1 MGMDLPIYFI
11 SDIHLMLNRTKK
23 EVEREEILFNFFDHV
38 RKTGGTLIINGD
50 LFDFYFEYK
59 DVIPKVYAPLYYQIL
74 KLRESGVKVHYI
86 LGNHDYWVMDFIND
100 ILFDRVYDDD
110 VKLKI
115 GKKTF
120 YITHGDGFLSWDKSY
135 RALKKFIR
143 SRLFIWFY
151 RSLHP
156 RIGYSFANWASKK
169 GEHYVHTKEYNKKIL
184 DEMKVQSKP
193 FLDDGCDY
201 FISGHYHQAK
211 ELDMKNGKLLILGDW
226 LSFFSYGKFDGEDLR
241 LHFWK
246 KDEKK

>member
-1 MGMDLPIYFI
+1 
-11 SDIHLMLNRTKK
+11 MLNRTKQEAK
-23 EVEREEILFNFFDHV
+23 REEILFSFFDHV
-38 RKTGGTLIINGD
+38 RNSGGTLIINGD

-100 ILFDRVYDDD
+100 ILFDKVYDDD

-156 RIGYSFANWASKK
+156 RIGYSFANWVSKK

-193 FLDDGCDY
+193 FFDDGCDY

-226 LSFFSYGKFDGEDLR
+226 LSFFSYGKFDGQDLK

>member
-1 MGMDLPIYFI
+1 MDLPIYFI
-11 SDIHLMLNRTKK
+11 SDIHLMLNRTKQEAK
-23 EVEREEILFNFFDHV
+23 REEILFSFFDHV
-38 RKTGGTLIINGD
+38 RNSGGTLIINGD

-100 ILFDRVYDDD
+100 VLFDKVYDDD

-156 RIGYSFANWASKK
+156 RIGYSFANWVSKK

-193 FLDDGCDY
+193 FFDDGCDY
-201 FISGHYHQAK
+201 FISCHYHQAK

-226 LSFFSYGKFDGEDLR
+226 LSFFSYGKFDGQDLK

>member
-1 MGMDLPIYFI
+1 
-11 SDIHLMLNRTKK
+11 MLNRTKK

-59 DVIPKVYAPLYYQIL
+59 DVIPKVYAPFYYQIL
-74 KLRESGVKVHYI
+74 KLRESGVRVHYV

-100 ILFDRVYDDD
+100 TLFDKVYDDD
-110 VKLKI
+110 VKLKV
-115 GKKTF
+115 GEKTF

-143 SRLFIWFY
+143 SHLFIWFY

-156 RIGYSFANWASKK
+156 RIGYSFANWVSKK
-169 GEHYVHTKEYNKKIL
+169 GDHYLHTKEYNKKIL
-184 DEMKVQSKP
+184 DEMKIQSKP
-193 FLDDGCDY
+193 FLDGGCDY

-226 LSFFSYGKFDGEDLR
+226 LSFFSYGKFDGNDLR

>member
-1 MGMDLPIYFI
+1 MDLPIYFI

-59 DVIPKVYAPLYYQIL
+59 DVIPKVYAPFYYQIL
-74 KLRESGVKVHYI
+74 KLRESGVRVHYV

-100 ILFDRVYDDD
+100 TLFDKVYDDD
-110 VKLKI
+110 VKLKV
-115 GKKTF
+115 GEKTF

-156 RIGYSFANWASKK
+156 RIGYSFANWVSKK

-193 FLDDGCDY
+193 CFDDGCDGADDD
-201 FISGHYHQAK
+201 IV
-211 ELDMKNGKLLILGDW
+211 
-226 LSFFSYGKFDGEDLR
+226 R
-241 LHFWK
+241 
-246 KDEKK
+246 

>member
-1 MGMDLPIYFI
+1 
-11 SDIHLMLNRTKK
+11 MLNRTKQEAK
-23 EVEREEILFNFFDHV
+23 REEILFSFFDHV
-38 RKTGGTLIINGD
+38 RNSGGTLIINGD

-100 ILFDRVYDDD
+100 VLFDKVYDDD

-156 RIGYSFANWASKK
+156 RIGYSFANWVSKK
-169 GEHYVHTKEYNKKIL
+169 GELYVHTKEYNKKIL

-193 FLDDGCDY
+193 FFDDGCDY

-226 LSFFSYGKFDGEDLR
+226 LSFFSYGKFDGQDLK

>member
-1 MGMDLPIYFI
+1 
-11 SDIHLMLNRTKK
+11 MLNRTKK

-59 DVIPKVYAPLYYQIL
+59 DVIPKVYAPFYYQIL
-74 KLRESGVKVHYI
+74 KLRESGVRVHYV
-86 LGNHDYWVMDFIND
+86 LGNHDYWVMDFINNT
-100 ILFDRVYDDD
+100 LFDKVYDDD
-110 VKLKI
+110 VKLKV
-115 GKKTF
+115 GEKTF

-156 RIGYSFANWASKK
+156 RIGYSFANWVSKK
-169 GEHYVHTKEYNKKIL
+169 GDHYVHTKEYNKKIL
-184 DEMKVQSKP
+184 DEMKIQSKP
-193 FLDDGCDY
+193 FLEGGCDY

-226 LSFFSYGKFDGEDLR
+226 LSFFSYGKFDGNDLR

>member
-1 MGMDLPIYFI
+1 MDLPIYFI
-11 SDIHLMLNRTKK
+11 SDIHLMLNRTKQEAK
-23 EVEREEILFNFFDHV
+23 REEILFSFFDHV
-38 RKTGGTLIINGD
+38 RNSGGTLIINGD

-86 LGNHDYWVMDFIND
+86 LGNHDFWVMDFIND
-100 ILFDRVYDDD
+100 VLFDKVYDDD

-156 RIGYSFANWASKK
+156 RIGYSFANWVSKR

-193 FLDDGCDY
+193 FFDDGCDY

-226 LSFFSYGKFDGEDLR
+226 LSFFSYGKFDGQDLK

>member
-1 MGMDLPIYFI
+1 
-11 SDIHLMLNRTKK
+11 MLNRTKQEAK
-23 EVEREEILFNFFDHV
+23 REEILFSFFDHV
-38 RKTGGTLIINGD
+38 RNSGGTLIINGD

-59 DVIPKVYAPLYYQIL
+59 DVIPKVYAPLYYQVL

-100 ILFDRVYDDD
+100 VLFDKVYDDD

-156 RIGYSFANWASKK
+156 RIGYSFANWVSKK

-193 FLDDGCDY
+193 FFDDGCDY

-226 LSFFSYGKFDGEDLR
+226 LSFFSYGKFDGQDLK

>member
-1 MGMDLPIYFI
+1 
-11 SDIHLMLNRTKK
+11 MLNRTKK

-59 DVIPKVYAPLYYQIL
+59 DVIPKVYAPFYYQIL
-74 KLRESGVKVHYI
+74 KLRESGVRVHYV

-100 ILFDRVYDDD
+100 TLFDKVYDDD
-110 VKLKI
+110 VKLKV
-115 GKKTF
+115 GEKTF

-143 SRLFIWFY
+143 SHLFIWFY

-156 RIGYSFANWASKK
+156 RIGYSFANWVSKK
-169 GEHYVHTKEYNKKIL
+169 GDHYVHTKEYNKKIL
-184 DEMKVQSKP
+184 DEMKIQSKP
-193 FLDDGCDY
+193 FLDGGCDY

-226 LSFFSYGKFDGEDLR
+226 LSFFSYGKFDGNDLR

>member
-1 MGMDLPIYFI
+1 MDLPIYFI
-11 SDIHLMLNRTKK
+11 SDIHLMLKRTKSEAK
-23 EVEREEILFNFFDHV
+23 REEILFSFFDHV

-59 DVIPKVYAPLYYQIL
+59 YVIPKVYSHFYYQIL
-74 KLRESGVKVHYI
+74 KLRESGVKVHYV

-100 ILFDRVYDDD
+100 TLFDEVYDDD
-110 VKLKI
+110 VKIKI
-115 GKKTF
+115 GGKTF

-135 RALKKFIR
+135 RALKRLIR

-156 RIGYSFANWASKK
+156 SIGYSFANWVSKK
-169 GEHYVHTKEYNKKIL
+169 GEHYAHSDEYNKKIL
-184 DEMKVQSKP
+184 NEMRIQAKP
-193 FLDDGCDY
+193 YLDNGCDY

-226 LSFFSYGKFDGEDLR
+226 LNFFSYAKFDGNDLK
-241 LHFWK
+241 LCFWK
-246 KDEKK
+246 KDEKD

>member
-1 MGMDLPIYFI
+1 MDLPIYFI
-11 SDIHLMLNRTKK
+11 SDIHLMLNRTKQEAK
-23 EVEREEILFNFFDHV
+23 REEILFSFFDHV
-38 RKTGGTLIINGD
+38 RNSGGTLIINGD

-100 ILFDRVYDDD
+100 VLFDKVYDDD

-156 RIGYSFANWASKK
+156 RIGYSFANWVSKK

-226 LSFFSYGKFDGEDLR
+226 LSFFSYGKFDGQDLK

-246 KDEKK
+246 KDEKN

>member
-1 MGMDLPIYFI
+1 MDLPIYFI
-11 SDIHLMLNRTKK
+11 SDIHLMLNRTKSEAK
-23 EVEREEILFNFFDHV
+23 REEILFSFFDHV

-59 DVIPKVYAPLYYQIL
+59 YVIPKVYSHFYYQIL
-74 KLRESGVKVHYI
+74 KLRESGVKVHYV

-100 ILFDRVYDDD
+100 TLFDEVYDHD
-110 VKLKI
+110 VKIKI
-115 GKKTF
+115 GGKTF

-135 RALKKFIR
+135 RALKRLIR

-156 RIGYSFANWASKK
+156 SIGYSFANWVSKK
-169 GEHYVHTKEYNKKIL
+169 GEHYAHSDEYNKKIL
-184 DEMKVQSKP
+184 NEMRIQAKP
-193 FLDDGCDY
+193 YLDNGCDY

-226 LSFFSYGKFDGEDLR
+226 LNFFSYAKFDGNDLK
-241 LHFWK
+241 LCFWK
-246 KDEKK
+246 KDEKN

>member
-1 MGMDLPIYFI
+1 MDLPIYFI
-11 SDIHLMLNRTKK
+11 SDIHLMLNRTKQEAK
-23 EVEREEILFNFFDHV
+23 REEILFSFFDHV
-38 RKTGGTLIINGD
+38 RNSGGTLIINGD

-100 ILFDRVYDDD
+100 VLFDKVYDDD

-156 RIGYSFANWASKK
+156 RIGYSFANWVSKK

>member
-1 MGMDLPIYFI
+1 MDLPIYFI
-11 SDIHLMLNRTKK
+11 SDIHLMLNRTKQEAK
-23 EVEREEILFNFFDHV
+23 REEILFSFFDHV
-38 RKTGGTLIINGD
+38 RNSGGTLIINGD

-59 DVIPKVYAPLYYQIL
+59 DVIPKVYAPLYYQIH
-74 KLRESGVKVHYI
+74 KLRDSGVTVHYI

-100 ILFDRVYDDD
+100 VLFDKVYDDD

-156 RIGYSFANWASKK
+156 RIGYSFANWVSKK

-193 FLDDGCDY
+193 FFDDGCDY

-226 LSFFSYGKFDGEDLR
+226 LSFFSYGKFDGQDLK

>member
-1 MGMDLPIYFI
+1 
-11 SDIHLMLNRTKK
+11 MLNRTKQEAK
-23 EVEREEILFNFFDHV
+23 REEILFSFFDHV
-38 RKTGGTLIINGD
+38 RNSGGTLIINGD

-100 ILFDRVYDDD
+100 VLFDKVYDDD

-156 RIGYSFANWASKK
+156 RIGYSFANWVSKK

-193 FLDDGCDY
+193 FFDDGCDY

-226 LSFFSYGKFDGEDLR
+226 LSFFSYGKFDGQDLR

>member
-1 MGMDLPIYFI
+1 MDLPIYFI
-11 SDIHLMLNRTKK
+11 SDIHLMLNRTKQEAK
-23 EVEREEILFNFFDHV
+23 REEILFSFFDHV
-38 RKTGGTLIINGD
+38 SNSGGTLIINGD

-100 ILFDRVYDDD
+100 VLFDKVYDDD

-156 RIGYSFANWASKK
+156 RIGYSFANWVSKK

-193 FLDDGCDY
+193 FFDDGCDY

-226 LSFFSYGKFDGEDLR
+226 LSFFSYGKFDGQDLK

>member
-1 MGMDLPIYFI
+1 MDLPIYFI
-11 SDIHLMLNRTKK
+11 SDIHLMLNRTKQEAK
-23 EVEREEILFNFFDHV
+23 REEILFSFFDHV
-38 RKTGGTLIINGD
+38 RNSGGTLIINGD

-100 ILFDRVYDDD
+100 VLFDKVYDDD

-156 RIGYSFANWASKK
+156 RIGYSFANWVSKK

-226 LSFFSYGKFDGEDLR
+226 LSFFSYGKFDGQDLK

>member
-1 MGMDLPIYFI
+1 MDLPIYFI
-11 SDIHLMLNRTKK
+11 SDIHLMLNRTKQEAK
-23 EVEREEILFNFFDHV
+23 REEILFSFFDHV
-38 RKTGGTLIINGD
+38 RKSGGTLIINGD

-100 ILFDRVYDDD
+100 VLFDKVYYDD

-156 RIGYSFANWASKK
+156 RIGYSFANWVSKK
-169 GEHYVHTKEYNKKIL
+169 GEHYVHSKEYNKKIL
-184 DEMKVQSKP
+184 DEMKVQSMP

>member
-1 MGMDLPIYFI
+1 
-11 SDIHLMLNRTKK
+11 MLNRTKQEAK
-23 EVEREEILFNFFDHV
+23 REEILFSFFDHV
-38 RKTGGTLIINGD
+38 RNSGGTLIINGD

-100 ILFDRVYDDD
+100 VLFDKVYDDD

-156 RIGYSFANWASKK
+156 RIGYSFANWVSKK

-193 FLDDGCDY
+193 FFDDGCDY

-226 LSFFSYGKFDGEDLR
+226 LSFFSYGKFDGQDLK

>member
-1 MGMDLPIYFI
+1 
-11 SDIHLMLNRTKK
+11 MLNRTKQEAK
-23 EVEREEILFNFFDHV
+23 REEILFSFFDHV
-38 RKTGGTLIINGD
+38 RNSGGTLIINGD

-100 ILFDRVYDDD
+100 VLFDKVYDDD

-156 RIGYSFANWASKK
+156 GIGYSFANWVSKK

-193 FLDDGCDY
+193 FFDDGCDY

-226 LSFFSYGKFDGEDLR
+226 LSFFSYGKFDGQDLK

>member
-1 MGMDLPIYFI
+1 
-11 SDIHLMLNRTKK
+11 MLNRTKQEAK
-23 EVEREEILFNFFDHV
+23 REEILFSFFDHV
-38 RKTGGTLIINGD
+38 RNSGGTLIINGD

-100 ILFDRVYDDD
+100 VLFDKVYDDD

-156 RIGYSFANWASKK
+156 RIGYSFANWVSKK

-226 LSFFSYGKFDGEDLR
+226 LSFFSYGKFDGQDLK

>member
-1 MGMDLPIYFI
+1 
-11 SDIHLMLNRTKK
+11 MLNRTKQEAK
-23 EVEREEILFNFFDHV
+23 REEILFSFFDHV
-38 RKTGGTLIINGD
+38 RNSGGTLIINGD

-100 ILFDRVYDDD
+100 VLFDKVYDDD

-156 RIGYSFANWASKK
+156 RIGYSFANWVSKK

-201 FISGHYHQAK
+201 FI
-211 ELDMKNGKLLILGDW
+211 
-226 LSFFSYGKFDGEDLR
+226 
-241 LHFWK
+241 
-246 KDEKK
+246 

>member
-1 MGMDLPIYFI
+1 MDLPIYFI
-11 SDIHLMLNRTKK
+11 SDIHLMLKRTKSEAK
-23 EVEREEILFNFFDHV
+23 REEILFSFFDHV

-59 DVIPKVYAPLYYQIL
+59 YVIPKVYSNFYYQIL
-74 KLRESGVKVHYI
+74 KLRESGVKVHYV

-100 ILFDRVYDDD
+100 TLFDEVYDDD
-110 VKLKI
+110 VKIKI
-115 GKKTF
+115 GGKTF

-135 RALKKFIR
+135 RALKSLIR

-156 RIGYSFANWASKK
+156 SIGYSFANWVSKK
-169 GEHYVHTKEYNKKIL
+169 GEHYAHSDEYNKKIL
-184 DEMKVQSKP
+184 NEMRIQAKP
-193 FLDDGCDY
+193 YLDNGCDY

-226 LSFFSYGKFDGEDLR
+226 LNFFSYAKFDGNDLK
-241 LHFWK
+241 LCFWK
-246 KDEKK
+246 KDEKD

>member
-1 MGMDLPIYFI
+1 MDLPIYFI
-11 SDIHLMLNRTKK
+11 SDIHLMLKRTKSEAK
-23 EVEREEILFNFFDHV
+23 REEILFSFFDHV

-59 DVIPKVYAPLYYQIL
+59 YVIPKVYSHFYYQIL
-74 KLRESGVKVHYI
+74 KLRESGVKVHYV

-100 ILFDRVYDDD
+100 TLFDEVYDDD
-110 VKLKI
+110 VKIKI
-115 GKKTF
+115 GGKTF

-135 RALKKFIR
+135 RALKRLIR

-156 RIGYSFANWASKK
+156 SIGYSFANWVSKK
-169 GEHYVHTKEYNKKIL
+169 GEHYAHSDDYNKKIL
-184 DEMKVQSKP
+184 NEMRIQAKP
-193 FLDDGCDY
+193 YLDNGCDY

-226 LSFFSYGKFDGEDLR
+226 LNFFSYAKFDGNDLK
-241 LHFWK
+241 LCFWK
-246 KDEKK
+246 KDEKN

>member
-1 MGMDLPIYFI
+1 MDLPIYFI

-23 EVEREEILFNFFDHV
+23 EAEREEILFSFFDHI
-38 RKTGGTLIINGD
+38 RKSGGTLIINGD

-59 DVIPKVYAPLYYQIL
+59 DVNPKVNAPLYNQIL
-74 KLRESGVKVHYI
+74 KLRESSVKVHYI

-100 ILFDRVYDDD
+100 TLFDKVYHDD

-115 GKKTF
+115 GEKTF

-143 SRLFIWFY
+143 SRLFVWFY

-156 RIGYSFANWASKK
+156 RIGYSFANWLSKK
-169 GEHYVHTKEYNKKIL
+169 GDHYVHTKEYNKKIL
-184 DEMKVQSKP
+184 DEMKIQSKP
-193 FLDDGCDY
+193 FLDGGCDY

>member
-1 MGMDLPIYFI
+1 
-11 SDIHLMLNRTKK
+11 MLNRTKQEAK
-23 EVEREEILFNFFDHV
+23 REEILFSFFDHV
-38 RKTGGTLIINGD
+38 RKSGGTLIINGD

-100 ILFDRVYDDD
+100 VLFDKVYDDD

-156 RIGYSFANWASKK
+156 RIGYSFANWVSKK

-226 LSFFSYGKFDGEDLR
+226 LSFFSYGKFDGQDLK

>member
-1 MGMDLPIYFI
+1 
-11 SDIHLMLNRTKK
+11 MLNRTKK
-23 EVEREEILFNFFDHV
+23 EVEREKILFNFFDHV
-38 RKTGGTLIINGD
+38 SKTGGTLIINGD

-59 DVIPKVYAPLYYQIL
+59 DVIPKVYAPFYYQIL
-74 KLRESGVKVHYI
+74 KLRESGVRVHYV

-100 ILFDRVYDDD
+100 TLFDKVYDDD
-110 VKLKI
+110 VKLKV
-115 GKKTF
+115 GEKTF

-156 RIGYSFANWASKK
+156 RIGYSFANWVSKK
-169 GEHYVHTKEYNKKIL
+169 GDHYVHTKEYNKKIL
-184 DEMKVQSKP
+184 DEMKIQSKP
-193 FLDDGCDY
+193 FLDGGCDY

-226 LSFFSYGKFDGEDLR
+226 LSFFSYGKFDGNDLR

>member
-1 MGMDLPIYFI
+1 MDLPIYFI
-11 SDIHLMLNRTKK
+11 SDIHLMLNRTKQEAK
-23 EVEREEILFNFFDHV
+23 REEILFSFFDHV
-38 RKTGGTLIINGD
+38 RKSGGTLIINGD

-86 LGNHDYWVMDFIND
+86 LGYHDYWVMDFIND
-100 ILFDRVYDDD
+100 VLFDKVYDDD

-156 RIGYSFANWASKK
+156 RIGYSFANWVSKK

>member
-1 MGMDLPIYFI
+1 MDLPIYFI

-59 DVIPKVYAPLYYQIL
+59 DVIPKVYAPFYYQIL
-74 KLRESGVKVHYI
+74 KLRESGVRVHYV

-100 ILFDRVYDDD
+100 TLFDKVYDDD
-110 VKLKI
+110 VKLKV
-115 GKKTF
+115 GEKTF

-156 RIGYSFANWASKK
+156 RIGYSFANWVSKK
-169 GEHYVHTKEYNKKIL
+169 GDHYEHTKEYNKKIL
-184 DEMKVQSKP
+184 DEMKIQSKP
-193 FLDDGCDY
+193 FLDGGCDY

-226 LSFFSYGKFDGEDLR
+226 LSFFSYGKFDGNDLR

-246 KDEKK
+246 SDEKK

>member
-1 MGMDLPIYFI
+1 MDLPIYFI
-11 SDIHLMLNRTKK
+11 SDIHLMLNRTKQEAK
-23 EVEREEILFNFFDHV
+23 REEILFSFFDHV
-38 RKTGGTLIINGD
+38 RKSGGTLIINGD

-100 ILFDRVYDDD
+100 VLFDKVYDDD

-156 RIGYSFANWASKK
+156 RIGYSFANWVSKK

-226 LSFFSYGKFDGEDLR
+226 LSFFSYGKFDGQDLK

>member
-1 MGMDLPIYFI
+1 MDLPIYFI
-11 SDIHLMLNRTKK
+11 SDIHLMLNRTKQEAK
-23 EVEREEILFNFFDHV
+23 REEILFSFFDHV
-38 RKTGGTLIINGD
+38 RNSGGTLIINGD

-100 ILFDRVYDDD
+100 VLFDKVYDDD

-156 RIGYSFANWASKK
+156 RIGYSFANWVSKK

-193 FLDDGCDY
+193 FFDDGCDY

-211 ELDMKNGKLLILGDW
+211 ELDMKNGKLLILPHW
-226 LSFFSYGKFDGEDLR
+226 LSFFSYGKFDGQDLK

>member
-1 MGMDLPIYFI
+1 
-11 SDIHLMLNRTKK
+11 MLNRTKQEAK
-23 EVEREEILFNFFDHV
+23 REEILFSFFDHV
-38 RKTGGTLIINGD
+38 SNSGGTLIINGD

-100 ILFDRVYDDD
+100 VLFDKVYDDD

-156 RIGYSFANWASKK
+156 RIGYSFANWVSKK

-193 FLDDGCDY
+193 FFDDGCDY

-226 LSFFSYGKFDGEDLR
+226 LSFFSYGKFDGQDLK